1 MNEFEIE
8 FLKAMESFGS
18 IIVKEEYRVYHDDG
32 GKVLYAAAH
41 KFPDDNNNWVPIT
54 KMQYQTLECQWLWI
68 ENGQIVERKPTYNH
82 HFSLTTSIKGVKIV
96 RNHAGIVVDP
106 DEEYPEIAYYDKRNS

>member
-32 GKVLYAAAH
+32 KVLYVAAH
-41 KFPDDNNNWVPIT
+41 KFPDDNDNWIPIT
-54 KMQYQTLECQWLWI
+54 KVQYQTLECQWLWI
-68 ENGQIVERKPTYNH
+68 ENGQIVERKPTYTH
-82 HFSLTTSIKGVKIV
+82 YFSLTLSTKGVKIV
-96 RNHAGIVVDP
+96 KNHAGIVVEQG
-106 DEEYPEIAYYDKRNS
+106 EEYTDIGYYDKRNS

>member
-32 GKVLYAAAH
+32 KVLYVAAH
-41 KFPDDNNNWVPIT
+41 KFPDDNDNWLTIT
-54 KMQYQTLECQWLWI
+54 REQYQTIECQWLWL
-68 ENGQIVERKPTYNH
+68 EKGQLVERKPTYNH
-82 HFSLTTSIKGVKIV
+82 YFSLTTSTKGVKIV
-96 RNHAGIVVDP
+96 KNHAGIVVEP
-106 DEEYPEIAYYDKRNS
+106 GEEYTDVGYYDKRNN